1 MNEKSKKSKKKKQCS
16 KFDDISKVAIE
27 GAATETVQLYGTA
40 GKEHLVAYSGIDN
53 ENDTELAKGLKQI
66 AESNVNPNYK
76 IQNIKQQAGFAAEV
90 KYTARQNAEK
100 TINKESTRYTRTDD
114 VGRVSFHG
122 LTGKLSWL
130 AAEEPLHRPRPRPN
144 TTTIA
149 TEYSHLSLLL
159 MLLFFCSGGC
169 GPPLFPANSSGR
181 AANSGAG

>member
-1 MNEKSKKSKKKKQCS
+1 MKFVVIQMHIMQHYLIFKNVLGNQKSKKKKQCS

-100 TINKESTRYTRTDD
+100 TIKSP
-114 VGRVSFHG
+114 VSLAGIKFMI
-122 LTGKLSWL
+122 SSIL
-130 AAEEPLHRPRPRPN
+130 AA
-144 TTTIA
+144 A
-149 TEYSHLSLLL
+149 
-159 MLLFFCSGGC
+159 
-169 GPPLFPANSSGR
+169 FP
-181 AANSGAG
+181 